1 MIYTPGRGRLS
12 PTDVPTFFSGI
23 AGLFTVKLI
32 HTHDVRKLIVLNV
45 LWVAWLGL
53 ILLRARFRGG
63 KLLSFECGLY
73 QGFAIAFYL
82 LGLLMACVYYL
93 VYYAG

>member
-1 MIYTPGRGRLS
+1 MIYGRQRLS
-12 PTDVPTFFSGI
+12 PTDVPTFFSAI

-32 HTHDVRKLIVLNV
+32 HAHDVTRLIVLNV
-45 LWVAWLGL
+45 LWLAWLGL
-53 ILLRARFRGG
+53 ISLRAKFHGG
-63 KLLSFECGLY
+63 KLLSFDCGLY